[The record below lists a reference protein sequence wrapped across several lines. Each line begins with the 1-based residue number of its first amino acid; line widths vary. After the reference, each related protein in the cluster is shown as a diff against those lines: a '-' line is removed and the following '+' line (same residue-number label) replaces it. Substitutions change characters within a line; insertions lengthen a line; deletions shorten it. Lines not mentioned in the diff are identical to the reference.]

1 MKSLYF
7 FAFVSS
13 LVCALLSVGFV
24 VFDAHYFPIKYK
36 SEVLEYAS
44 EYSLEPSLVF
54 AIVKTESSFN
64 PKAESKSGAI
74 GLMQLMPKTA
84 KWVAEK
90 LNINNYQTD
99 LLYNPQINIRLGCYY
114 LRYLLDKFG
123 VLETALACYNAGEG
137 AMANYINSNNNVID
151 YPFKETAK
159 YVLKV
164 KKYAKIYK
172 NKL

>member
-1 MKSLYF
+1 MKPLYF
-7 FAFVSS
+7 FAITSS
-13 LVCALLSVGFV
+13 ILCAILSIGFV

-36 SEVLEYAS
+36 TEVLEYAGDFN
-44 EYSLEPSLVF
+44 LEPSLVF
-54 AIVKTESSFN
+54 AVIKTESSFN
-64 PKAESKSGAI
+64 PNAKSKSGAI

-90 LNINNYQTD
+90 LSMANFKTD

-114 LRYLLDKFG
+114 LRYLLDKFE

-137 AMANYINSNNNVID
+137 TMANHINLNNEVID
-151 YPFKETAK
+151 YPFVETAK
-159 YVLKV
+159 YTQKI
-164 KKYAKIYK
+164 KNFAKIYK